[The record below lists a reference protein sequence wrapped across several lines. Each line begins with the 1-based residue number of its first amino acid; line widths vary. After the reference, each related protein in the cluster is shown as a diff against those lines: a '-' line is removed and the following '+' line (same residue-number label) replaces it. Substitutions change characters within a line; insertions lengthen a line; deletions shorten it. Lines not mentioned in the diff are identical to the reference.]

1 MQILIVI
8 IEKDG
13 DNYIGRSPN
22 LLGVSI
28 TTKTR
33 DEAETAILDA
43 MEKRINE
50 LYGTHSGR
58 KTISRLPIDESI
70 GCVYNF
76 TDEWRKGDEC
86 GFSAQKD
93 GLCWVHW
100 KKLYSHAFGS
110 EINLKACPL
119 CGESDKEILKNW
131 QSPCPVKIEN
141 PDWIDLLEEKKRT
154 MKAEWKKE
162 RLEVRLENL
171 GNQPRCTKMLSNG
184 EQCYKEQY
192 RRGLCFSHCWK
203 EEETPRKGNPP
214 SQSQQN
220 NSSNYFKNRFR
231 NKE

>member
-13 DNYIGRSPN
+13 DKYIGRSPN

-28 TTKTR
+28 TAKTR

-50 LYGTHSGR
+50 LHQMHSGR

-70 GCVYNF
+70 YCVYEF
-76 TDEWRKGDEC
+76 EDEWRKGEQC
-86 GFSAQKD
+86 SFSAKKD
-93 GLCWVHW
+93 GLCNIHW
-100 KKLYSHAFGS
+100 KKLYGHVSGS
-110 EINLKACPL
+110 LKSCPL
-119 CGESDKEILKNW
+119 CGESDKEVLKDW

-141 PDWIDLLEEKKRT
+141 PDWADLLEEKRRT

-171 GNQPRCTKMLSNG
+171 GNQPRCTKIMSNG

-192 RRGLCFSHCWK
+192 RRGLCFSHYWK
-203 EEETPRKGNPP
+203 EEDNPRQENF
-214 SQSQQN
+214 SQPQQN
-220 NSSNYFKNRFR
+220 NSANYFKNRFR